1 MALRRTYQDFETELA
16 NSGLAGQFSREDLA
30 LARLNPEA
38 GFGILGYKQQYNNAT
53 TDEERALAN
62 AGANQIR
69 SSYGNYTGGSAGNN
83 YSMGNLSPANQKS
96 SQLTQQY
103 LAMLDAARNRQPFSY
118 DLNADPSYQAYKAQ
132 YEREGQRAMQDTLGQ
147 VAARTGGL
155 ASSYAGTAAQQAYD
169 YNMQQLTDK
178 IPELYQ
184 AAYDRYLNEYQM
196 DMDMLNAYGTAENR
210 EYSRLLDEIEQ
221 QNLLRQEQTEADRYA
236 DETGYN
242 RQQDQRDWL
251 LNLIAMG
258 VDVSDEDLAAAGM
271 TREQAQA
278 MAAYYAGQSSG
289 RSGGSSYGRSTGTGT
304 GTSGDKWAEMRR
316 QMDLG
321 VDPESYITEHYKDL
335 GYSSKAQALA
345 AWENLNVLQNATGEQ
360 GTRAVTN
367 YGDLMNWARF
377 TLQTNHNDPEELYRA
392 MVSSGYSDEDIDY
405 IMAALGL

>member
-1 MALRRTYQDFETELA
+1 MAYTYDDFVKAAQDA
-16 NSGLAGQFSREDLA
+16 GLWEEFSADDLA
-30 LARLNPEA
+30 LAQQNAQA
-38 GFGILGYKQQYNNAT
+38 GFGLLSAKKQYHAAT
-53 TDEERALAN
+53 DDMGRQLAN
-62 AGANQIR
+62 AAANGIR
-69 SSYGNYTGGSAGNN
+69 QSYGNYNGGDSGQN
-83 YSMGNLSPANQKS
+83 YSLGPLSPAAQNQNPL
-96 SQLTQQY
+96 QGEY
-103 LAMLDAARNRQPFSY
+103 LAMLDQVKNRQPFDY
-118 DLNADPSYQAYKAQ
+118 DYSKDPVWQAYKGQ
-132 YEREGQRAMQDTLGQ
+132 YEREGTRAMQDTLAQ
-147 VAARTGGL
+147 VSARTGGL
-155 ASSYAGTAAQQAYD
+155 ASSYAGNAAQQT
-169 YNMQQLTDK
+169 YNSYMQALTDK
-178 IPELYQ
+178 IPELYEN
-184 AAYDRYLNEYQM
+184 AYNKYLNEYQM
-196 DMDMLNAYGTAENR
+196 QMDLLNATGSARDR
-210 EYSRLLDEIEQ
+210 EYQTLLDTIAQ
-221 QNLLRQEQTEADRYA
+221 QNQLRSENIENARYQ

-289 RSGGSSYGRSTGTGT
+289 RSGGSGYGGSTGTGT